1 MRLFVPKYLIPK
13 PRLLFF
19 TAFLLTGIIRGF
31 SQNPSGP
38 SAGSIADGSSRPP
51 AHSLPGTGSLS
62 GKVVDKLKGHTLA
75 GASVYIS
82 DLKLGVIADS
92 TGFYRFGNLPN
103 GKYLVEAHYVGYK
116 TQTKNITIN
125 GATIQDFELADEFVE
140 ESPVVI
146 TGLSKATQI
155 KRSPVPIISV
165 NHDYIATNLSTNI
178 IDAIAKVPGVSAL
191 TTGPNVS
198 KPFIRGLGYN
208 RILTLYDGIRQ
219 EGQQWGDEHGIEVD
233 QYGIDRIE
241 VIKGPASLT
250 YGSDALAG
258 VVNLIPTQPAPEG
271 RMIGDVVTEY
281 HTNNGQF
288 GGSAMLGATKNGFEW
303 MARISKKQATNYQNK
318 IDGPVFNTA
327 FNETDAGLSLGLHRG
342 WGYSHLSL
350 QLFDDLQEI
359 PDGSRDSATGKFTQ
373 QITDAD
379 LFRPIVSDAEL
390 KSYSMTPL
398 HQHVQHYRGY
408 LNNNF
413 ILGSGRLAVN
423 FGYQYSQRREYSH
436 PEQPDIAGLDLQLAT
451 YSYDLKY
458 YFPEWNG
465 WNLTAGLNGM
475 YQDNKVTNGT
485 EFIIPSYHQ
494 FDIGPFAML
503 RKSFDKLDLSGGIRF
518 DSRSFSNQQLYT
530 KPGANPGFD
539 IPVYGPDT
547 AGANLNFAAYS
558 HVFSGASGSLGATYT
573 VSEKVSLKANIARGF
588 RAPNIS
594 EIAANGVH
602 PGTGIY
608 QIGSGDFKSEF
619 NLQEDIGVEWA
630 TKYLVINASIFN
642 NIVSNYIFNQ
652 KLTATGG
659 GDSLLQNTPVYKFQ
673 QGKAQ
678 LYGGEMNID
687 IHPVRALHFENSI
700 SAVYAL
706 NKSID
711 AKERTDS
718 NKYLPLIPP
727 VHGLSELRYDIQAPH
742 SHLVHGFVKVQMAWY
757 ARQNRAY
764 LVDDTETPTAGYTL
778 FNAGFGTGI
787 TNSKGKVFMN
797 VYVMGNNLFDVA
809 YFDHMSRLKYFLYSQ
824 TDTNPAHGIH
834 NMGRNL
840 SIKLDFPLDFRLKQ
854 RKEASDSN

>member
-1 MRLFVPKYLIPK
+1 MHQSLVMHPFVSKNYFVLAFV
-13 PRLLFF
+13 FF
-19 TAFLLTGIIRGF
+19 FMVSVLPGF
-31 SQNPSGP
+31 SQNAYKAASK
-38 SAGSIADGSSRPP
+38 IT
-51 AHSLPGTGSLS
+51 SLPGIGSLS
-62 GKVVDKLKGHTLA
+62 GRVTDKAKGNALG
-75 GASVYIS
+75 GASVFIS
-82 DLKLGVIADS
+82 DLKLGVVADS
-92 TGFYRFGNLPN
+92 SGSYRFNNLPA
-103 GKYLVEAHYVGYK
+103 GKYLVEAQYVGYK
-116 TQTKNITIN
+116 AQTKNVAIS
-125 GATIQDFELADEFVE
+125 GVTIQDFELADAFVE

-155 KRSPVPIISV
+155 KRSPVPIVAV
-165 NHDYIATNLSTNI
+165 NHDYIVTNLSNNI

-233 QYGIDRIE
+233 QYAIDRVE

-258 VVNLIPTQPAPEG
+258 VVNLIPTPFASEG
-271 RMIGDVVTEY
+271 KMIGDVVTEY

-288 GGSAMLGATKNGFEW
+288 GGSAMLGASSNGFEW
-303 MARISKKQATNYQNK
+303 LARVSKKQATNYQDK
-318 IDGPVFNTA
+318 IDGRVYNTA

-342 WGYSHLSL
+342 WGFSHLSF

-359 PDGSRDSATGKFTQ
+359 PDGSRNSAGQFTK

-379 LFRPIVSDAEL
+379 LFRPVVSASEL
-390 KSYSMTPL
+390 KSYAMTPL

-408 LNNNF
+408 LSNSF
-413 ILGSGRLAVN
+413 ILGRSRLAVD
-423 FGYQYSQRREYSH
+423 FGYQHSVRREYSH
-436 PEQPDIAGLDLQLAT
+436 PEEPDIAGLDLQLDT

-475 YQDNKVTNGT
+475 YQDNTVTQGT

-494 FDIGPFAML
+494 FDIGPFAMI
-503 RKSFDKLDLSGGIRF
+503 RKSFTKLDLSGGLRF

-530 KPGANPGFD
+530 KPGINPGFD

-547 AGANLNFAAYS
+547 AGANRNFASYS
-558 HVFSGASGSLGATYT
+558 HVFSGFSGSLGATYS
-573 VSEKVSLKANIARGF
+573 VSEKLSLKVNIARGF

-608 QIGSGDFKSEF
+608 QIGSGDFKPEF
-619 NLQEDIGVEWA
+619 NLQEDIGAEWA
-630 TKYLVINASIFN
+630 TKYVVVNAGIFN
-642 NIVSNYIFNQ
+642 NTLSNYIFNQ
-652 KLTATGG
+652 KLSAVGG

-678 LYGGEMNID
+678 LYGGELNID
-687 IHPVRALHFENSI
+687 IHPVKALHFENSI

-711 AKERTDS
+711 SKDRTDS

-727 VHGLSELRYDIQAPH
+727 VHGLSELRYDIESPRN
-742 SHLVHGFVKVQMAWY
+742 HLVNGFFKVQLAWY
-757 ARQNRAY
+757 ARQGRAY
-764 LVDDTETPTAGYTL
+764 LVDNTETPTPGYTL
-778 FNAGFGTGI
+778 FNAGLGTGI
-787 TNSKGKVFMN
+787 TNHKGMVIVN
-797 VYVMGNNLFDVA
+797 VYVMGNYLFDVA

-824 TDTNPAHGIH
+824 TDSDPAHGIH
-834 NMGRNL
+834 NMGRNI
-840 SIKLDFPLDFRLKQ
+840 SFKLDFPLNFALKQ
-854 RKEASDSN
+854 KKEDAN